1 MPKGRR
7 SPSPVRAYGARKH
20 ENGVR
25 KREEGFLYPNGFIA
39 RCLRFACLLVS
50 TRDKD
55 PKRSAF
61 VFPGPAP
68 SSLEIN
74 SFFSVKTSQRLISMQ
89 RNPLFFC
96 FVDTPSIAFR
106 YPPPDSAR
114 IGYATEWDILHLYE
128 AVHRRCQRP
137 PKGLGTNKTRNTTMS
152 RIVQELCE
160 SRGDRPGLSVLT
172 SLLVSVDVKLY

>member
-89 RNPLFFC
+89 RNPLFFLFLC
-96 FVDTPSIAFR
+96 VSF
-106 YPPPDSAR
+106 
-114 IGYATEWDILHLYE
+114 IL
-128 AVHRRCQRP
+128 R
-137 PKGLGTNKTRNTTMS
+137 
-152 RIVQELCE
+152 
-160 SRGDRPGLSVLT
+160 T
-172 SLLVSVDVKLY
+172 SLSGTLETLPELVMPLKGHSSSPCSCPPTLTAPSERFGY

>member
-20 ENGVR
+20 ENDVR

-50 TRDKD
+50 IRDKD

-61 VFPGPAP
+61 LFPGAAP

-74 SFFSVKTSQRLISMQ
+74 SFFSAKTSQRLISMQ
-89 RNPLFFC
+89 RYPLFP
-96 FVDTPSIAFR
+96 VLL
-106 YPPPDSAR
+106 
-114 IGYATEWDILHLYE
+114 ILRAPLS
-128 AVHRRCQRP
+128 
-137 PKGLGTNKTRNTTMS
+137 GTFLQT
-152 RIVQELCE
+152 
-160 SRGDRPGLSVLT
+160 
-172 SLLVSVDVKLY
+172 LLVMPLNGALFISTKLSTDAVSALRKVWVLIRPEILRCLA

>member
-89 RNPLFFC
+89 RNPLFFLFLC
-96 FVDTPSIAFR
+96 VSFILRTSL
-106 YPPPDSAR
+106 SGTLETAR
-114 IGYATEWDILHLYE
+114 IGYATEGALFISMQLSTDADSALRKVWVLIRPEILQCL
-128 AVHRRCQRP
+128 
-137 PKGLGTNKTRNTTMS
+137 
-152 RIVQELCE
+152 
-160 SRGDRPGLSVLT
+160 
-172 SLLVSVDVKLY
+172 